1 MIPAKP
7 KLTQFKDEIISEWHR
22 SIGWH
27 YPAVDID
34 FLLVEYDSGK
44 PKALIEYKHENCGV
58 IQSTH
63 PTYKALR
70 ELCALRTVE
79 LPFFIAKYSHDC
91 TQFQLRPMNIAGWQL
106 LSTPVSK
113 KLSESEFVGFLT
125 KVRKGGN

>member
-1 MIPAKP
+1 MLAAKP
-7 KLTQFKDEIISEWHR
+7 RITQFDDAVISDWHR
-22 SIGWH
+22 SLGH
-27 YPAVDID
+27 DYPAVNID
-34 FLLVEYDSGK
+34 FLLLEYDGGRA
-44 PKALIEYKHENCGV
+44 KALIEYKHENCGV

-63 PTYKALR
+63 PTYRALR

-113 KLSESEFVGFLT
+113 KLSESEFVGFLN